1 MWSSKSVA
9 GSSEPVTG
17 KSSPDI
23 CLVDGCLLQDSFI
36 YIASLRSPSTE
47 IVRTNLAPA
56 EGRSR
61 PSRTRASKDDEPR
74 GSRTQ
79 RKSNPGATTHD
90 YIRTADNPVIPRCQF
105 QLRSFVRHLSQLAI
119 FLTMLGRRLAYVLA
133 GLGAPT
139 WAVPVLPRDDTSSQ
153 SVPQGCIPEVW
164 EQAHFCIIAP
174 PTTTI
179 GPSTKIRDTTHE
191 ALEARAADNATPVLE
206 IKGTP
211 TNGDCI
217 PIVWNGVSICIAP
230 PTTTIGPS
238 TKRTEPEVLA
248 ERDTP
253 SPTPTESQTCAIWN
267 GVIICWAPPQTTI
280 GADPSVPGGPLIP
293 GPYVP
298 GQPITPDPTIPGG
311 EITPDPYVP
320 GGEVT
325 PST

>member
-1 MWSSKSVA
+1 
-9 GSSEPVTG
+9 
-17 KSSPDI
+17 
-23 CLVDGCLLQDSFI
+23 
-36 YIASLRSPSTE
+36 
-47 IVRTNLAPA
+47 
-56 EGRSR
+56 
-61 PSRTRASKDDEPR
+61 
-74 GSRTQ
+74 
-79 RKSNPGATTHD
+79 
-90 YIRTADNPVIPRCQF
+90 
-105 QLRSFVRHLSQLAI
+105 
-119 FLTMLGRRLAYVLA
+119 MLGRRLAYVLA

-139 WAVPVLPRDDTSSQ
+139 WAVPVLPRDDTSPQ

-179 GPSTKIRDTTHE
+179 GPSTKIRDTKDE